1 MAAFAYYNNYYAR
14 VSIKKFY
21 KDIEVSD
28 GSITKAHKLRN
39 SNHITLA
46 SSELI
51 NKDNTSNELMKCI
64 KDLSSLIDKYVILHT
79 GNE

>member
-51 NKDNTSNELMKCI
+51 NKDNTSN
-64 KDLSSLIDKYVILHT
+64 
-79 GNE
+79 